1 MTTTLR
7 VTSTD
12 PRLTRT
18 LRSYGAAEERARRLM
33 RLVGYAEIQR
43 RESDGWRTVERFER
57 VVPERAGR

>member
-18 LRSYGAAEERARRLM
+18 VRSWVSAEERAQRLT
-33 RLVGYAEIQR
+33 RLVGSAEIQR
-43 RESDGWRTVERFER
+43 FQ
-57 VVPERAGR
+57 AGTW